1 MKKNE
6 ISEALEPVIKTL
18 DELNIPYCISGS
30 LASSAYG
37 FARATLDVDI
47 VINIGLHHINP
58 LISGLEK
65 KFYVDPEMI
74 SNAFKR
80 KSFFNILHLKSMLKI
95 DFFVSTNDSY
105 SDKIFE
111 RRIKDK
117 LQDEADSI
125 EIYLISPEDI
135 ILNKLVW
142 YKFGGKVSEKQWA
155 DVIGVLKI
163 QGKDLDMKY
172 LKKWA
177 EHLNVQELLKKAYS
191 ES

>member
-18 DELNIPYCISGS
+18 DEVSIPYCISGS

-47 VINIGLHHINP
+47 VINIEPPQIKP
-58 LISGLEK
+58 LISKLK
-65 KFYVDPEMI
+65 KNYYIDPEMI
-74 SNAFKR
+74 SNAVKR
-80 KSFFNILHLKSMLKI
+80 KSSFNILHLKTMLKI
-95 DFFVSTNDSY
+95 DFFVSKNDSY
-105 SDKIFE
+105 SDKLFE

-142 YKFGGKVSEKQWA
+142 YKLGNQISEKQWH
-155 DVIGVLKI
+155 DVIGVMKI
-163 QGKDLDMKY
+163 QGKDLDAKY

-177 EHLNVQELLKKAYS
+177 EHLSVQELLEKVYS
-191 ES
+191 EY